1 MHCIEKAIF
10 FIVVKSLFRNEKFIL
25 DEIVLGTLLSEGK
38 PHTCIVLELTNRFAR
53 QFDQA

>member
-25 DEIVLGTLLSEGK
+25 DEIVLGTLLSEEK